1 MNINN
6 LVFFDKNGESY
17 NFSQNTNGVWE
28 GADYFLPVSTAL
40 YDVSNLFILEK
51 VGAAYKFPA
60 LAPGSAL
67 RFKWRTAQ
75 FSKEFFLFTISK
87 EDENTDSTIFLNRT
101 NSVDIVYSDID
112 PTGSTNL
119 DLAYPLQVNVG
130 FAPTDEVAYTRIL
143 DIYYET
149 TSETTLIGTITF
161 YGEGEDE
168 DVRFRVWLENFGIK
182 FNREDALLLKD
193 YDLKEGLPDWN
204 KINQAR
210 KEILVNRDQIYPY
223 IGTYKGLINL
233 INILGYRDVLRVK
246 EYWQDRDSNSAYY
259 QKYAMVDITDLMTQG
274 NLDAIDLVEL
284 NGQIK
289 KGGKFKKTEFLAL
302 AYEFSV
308 ASDNYDD
315 DGVPEVEFTTEF
327 EVNEIFY
334 KLNRLS
340 TKLKQDMLPVNVVIK
355 DIIGEFIY
363 FHKFNLRSWSDV
375 TYINSL
381 EINDD
386 YNVVIN
392 SPIAKTQLL
401 QIRDIKT
408 LYPKTVSIA
417 PPSNTAVLS
426 QFPSITFNTSTT
438 QPYQY
443 SQKYPVSEIPALL
456 VAIQD
461 YYQNLSNYEFQYHG
475 QPNPLTSGDDID
487 GKVGC
492 PVALEAYIP
501 EFTIAQLDGSK
512 FADFGGT
519 HYTIGNIKY
528 RNGYEIEWDITGP
541 QGYTFNWRGNL
552 LDLVKIPHILP
563 YIGSYTIKSTVYD
576 MQGGQ
581 NVSYLHSTV
590 ITEEPVIQIFTK
602 IQDKNRYDFRNLD
615 NVTLG
620 DLASSPLYQPFANV
634 VQAGNTSTDLPTHYL
649 DWNTYSNNFGVGNP
663 QREVEV
669 YSEGLGF
676 EPIDDSDNHV
686 AIQWGTGK
694 GEFGQ
699 PTLEDYGLS
708 TIGELVMNRMC
719 DFSYVPDRI
728 NGFILDLPNMTNT
741 FDTINFINFLDWNI
755 LNSYVVTSYTDADDL
770 ANQLNSAN
778 NEHVSQYRYVA
789 LNGKV
794 HARAIEQDRGL
805 HRILKVLTS
814 AGNEFRIKTFCYPFG
829 VYSRDLVDRLNTQ
842 LSQIARRIDAD
853 LLFLNAPFDDI
864 LEKTGETAIS
874 KTPGII
880 SSSSTGTTFT
890 FTLNMRKEFKSGT
903 IVRAIDASDQTRWIE
918 GTFTQNSEFNTLTIT
933 VISANGY
940 GPSGTPVSEWRFE
953 YSNPNTIE
961 PAIYANANNI
971 NYWINKGFIEFTNTT
986 SGPSSIPSASVRGF
1000 LPSNYDQNTF
1010 NLTNLK
1016 IGSDGLVVPLEH
1028 PVFAAIS
1035 NIDSKKECIWTLK
1048 HVGEEIAKIKSTSFF
1063 IWRFD
1068 EPGAYSITVDATDV
1082 NNNVFS
1088 LTRDF
1093 FAANTKAI
1101 PEYKKYL
1108 TDTLNRRKAKM

>member
-17 NFSQNTNGVWE
+17 NFSQNTSGVWE

-51 VGAAYKFPA
+51 VGTAYKFPA
-60 LAPGSAL
+60 LAPGSTL
-67 RFKWRTAQ
+67 SLKWRTAQ
-75 FSKEFFLFTISK
+75 HSKEFFLFTVAKDDVNI
-87 EDENTDSTIFLNRT
+87 DSPTYLNRV
-101 NSVDIVYSDID
+101 NSIDVKYSDLNPI
-112 PTGSTNL
+112 GSTNL

-149 TSETTLIGTITF
+149 TSATTLIGTITF

-193 YDLKEGLPDWN
+193 YDLKESLPDWN

-223 IGTYKGLINL
+223 VGTYKGLINL

-246 EYWQDRDSNSAYY
+246 EYWQDRDTQSAYY
-259 QKYAMVDITDLMTQG
+259 QKYAMVDVTDLMTEG
-274 NLDAIDLVEL
+274 NLDSINLVDL

-340 TKLKQDMLPVNVVIK
+340 TKLKQEMLPVNVVIK

-363 FHKFNLRSWSDV
+363 FHKFNLRNWSDV

-386 YNVVIN
+386 YKVVIN
-392 SPIAKTQLL
+392 SPVTKSQLL

-408 LYPKTVSIA
+408 LYPKTVSA
-417 PPSNTAVLS
+417 LPPSNTVVIS
-426 QFPSITFNTSTT
+426 QFPSITFNTSSTR
-438 QPYQY
+438 PYQY
-443 SQKYPVSEIPALL
+443 SQRYPISEIPALL
-456 VAIQD
+456 VAIKD
-461 YYQNLSNYEFQYHG
+461 YYQNLNNYEFQYHG
-475 QPNPLTSGDDID
+475 QPNPIISGDDID

-492 PVALEAYIP
+492 PVSLEAYVP
-501 EFTIAQLDGSK
+501 DFTIAQLDGSK
-512 FADFGGT
+512 FADFFGT

-541 QGYTFNWRGNL
+541 QGYVFNWRGKL
-552 LDLVKIPHILP
+552 LDLVKIPHVLP
-563 YIGSYTIKSTVYD
+563 HLGKYTIKSTVYD

-581 NVSYLHSTV
+581 NVSYLHPIV
-590 ITEEPVIQIFTK
+590 IIEEPVIQIFTK
-602 IQDKNRYDFRNLD
+602 IQDKHRYDFRNLD
-615 NVTLG
+615 NVTIG

-634 VQAGNTSTDLPTHYL
+634 VQAGTTSTDLPTHYL

-669 YSEGLGF
+669 YSDGLGF
-676 EPIDDSDNHV
+676 EPIDDSDNHIT
-686 AIQWGTGK
+686 IQWGTGK

-699 PTLEDYGLS
+699 PTLEDYGLTTLS
-708 TIGELVMNRMC
+708 ELVMNRMS
-719 DFSYVPDRI
+719 DLSYVPDRI
-728 NGFILDLPNMTNT
+728 NGFILDLPKMV
-741 FDTINFINFLDWNI
+741 DPINFINFLNWDI
-755 LNSYVVTSYTDADDL
+755 LNSYVVSAYTDADDL

-778 NEHVSQYRYVA
+778 NSHVSQYRYVA
-789 LNGKV
+789 LNGRV
-794 HARAIEQDRGL
+794 HARAIDQDRGL

-814 AGNEFRIKTFCYPFG
+814 MGNEFRIKTFCYPFG
-829 VYSRDLVDRLNTQ
+829 VYSRNLIDRLNLQ
-842 LSQIARRIDAD
+842 LSQIARRIDDD

-864 LEKTGETAIS
+864 LEKTGETATS
-874 KTPGII
+874 KTPGVI
-880 SSSSTGTTFT
+880 SSSFSSPFT
-890 FTLNMRKEFKSGT
+890 FTLNMRKQFESGT
-903 IVRAIDASDQTRWIE
+903 IVRAVSTSDSTKWVE
-918 GTFTQNSEFNTLTIT
+918 GTFTQNSTFNTLTLT
-933 VISANGY
+933 ATASNGA

-953 YSNPNTIE
+953 YSNPNSTE
-961 PAIYANANNI
+961 PPIYANANNI
-971 NYWINKGFIEFTNTT
+971 NYWINKGFIEFTNTA
-986 SGPSSIPSASVRGF
+986 SGPSSTPTISVRGF
-1000 LPSNYDQNTF
+1000 LPSNHDQNTF

-1016 IGSDGLVVPLEH
+1016 IGSECLVLPLEH

-1068 EPGAYSITVDATDV
+1068 EPGEYSLTVNVTDV

-1101 PEYKKYL
+1101 PEYKNYL
-1108 TDTLNRRKAKM
+1108 NNTLNRRKAKM

>member
-17 NFSQNTNGVWE
+17 NFSQNSSGVWE

-51 VGAAYKFPA
+51 VGTSYKFPT
-60 LAPGSAL
+60 LAPGSTL

-75 FSKEFFLFTISK
+75 FAKEFLLFTVSK
-87 EDENTDSTIFLNRT
+87 EDENTDSTIFLNRV
-101 NSVDIVYSDID
+101 NSIDIAYTDLN
-112 PTGSTNL
+112 PLGSSNL
-119 DLAYPLQVNVG
+119 DLAYPLQVNIG

-149 TSETTLIGTITF
+149 TSETTLIGSITF

-168 DVRFRVWLENFGIK
+168 DARFRVWLENFGIK

-210 KEILVNRDQIYPY
+210 KELLVNRDQIYPY

-246 EYWQDRDSNSAYY
+246 EYWQDRDTQSAYY
-259 QKYAMVDITDLMTQG
+259 QKYAMVDITDLMTEG
-274 NLDAIDLVEL
+274 NLDSINLVDL

-308 ASDNYDD
+308 ASDTYDD

-340 TKLKQDMLPVNVVIK
+340 TKLKQEMLPVNVIIK

-363 FHKFNLRSWSDV
+363 FHKFNLRNWSDV

-408 LYPKTVSIA
+408 LYPKTVSIV
-417 PPSNTAVLS
+417 PPSNTVELS
-426 QFPSITFNTSTT
+426 QFPSITFNVSTT

-456 VAIQD
+456 TAISD
-461 YYQNLSNYEFQYHG
+461 YYQNLNNYEFQYHG
-475 QPNPLTSGDDID
+475 QPNPMTSGDDID

-492 PVALEAYIP
+492 PVSLEAYVP
-501 EFTIAQLDGSK
+501 DFTIAQLDGSK
-512 FADFGGT
+512 FEDFTGT

-541 QGYTFNWRGNL
+541 QGYVFNWRGGL

-563 YIGSYTIKSTVYD
+563 HIGNYTIKSTVYD

-581 NVSYLHSTV
+581 NVSYLHATV

-602 IQDKNRYDFRNLD
+602 IQDKNRYDFKNLD
-615 NVTLG
+615 NVTIG
-620 DLASSPLYQPFANV
+620 DLSSSPLYQPFANV
-634 VQAGNTSTDLPTHYL
+634 IQAGVTSIDLPVHYL

-663 QREVEV
+663 QREVEI
-669 YSEGLGF
+669 YTNGIGF
-676 EPIDDSDNHV
+676 ELIDDSDNHV
-686 AIQWGTGK
+686 AIQWGTGNST
-694 GEFGQ
+694 FGQ
-699 PTLEDYGLS
+699 PTLGDYGLT
-708 TIGELVMNRMC
+708 TIEELVMNRMS

-728 NGFILDLPNMTNT
+728 NGFILDLPNMTNN

-755 LNSYVVTSYTDADDL
+755 LNSYVVTPYTDADDL

-778 NEHVSQYRYVA
+778 DDHVSQYRYVA

-814 AGNEFRIKTFCYPFG
+814 TGNEFRIKTFCYPFG
-829 VYSRDLVDRLNTQ
+829 VYSRTLVDELNVQ
-842 LSQIARRIDAD
+842 LSQIARRIDDD

-864 LEKTGETAIS
+864 LEKTGETATS
-874 KTPGII
+874 TTPSII
-880 SSSSTGTTFT
+880 SSSFTGPFT
-890 FTLNMRKEFKSGT
+890 FTLNMRKEFESGAM
-903 IVRAIDASDQTRWIE
+903 IKAVNASDPTKWIE
-918 GTFTQNSEFNTLTIT
+918 GTFTQNSEFNTLTLT
-933 VISANGY
+933 VISSHGY

-953 YSNPNTIE
+953 YSNPNSTE
-961 PAIYANANNI
+961 PAIYANANNM
-971 NYWINKGFIEFTNTT
+971 NYWINKGFIEFTSSL
-986 SGPSSIPSASVRGF
+986 SGPSSTPTIAVRGF
-1000 LPSNYDQNTF
+1000 LPSNHDQNTF

-1016 IGSDGLVVPLEH
+1016 IGADGLTVPLEH

-1068 EPGAYSITVDATDV
+1068 EPGAYSLTVDVTDV

-1093 FAANTKAI
+1093 FTANTKSI
-1101 PEYKKYL
+1101 PEYKKYV
-1108 TDTLNRRKAKM
+1108 TDSLNRRKAKM